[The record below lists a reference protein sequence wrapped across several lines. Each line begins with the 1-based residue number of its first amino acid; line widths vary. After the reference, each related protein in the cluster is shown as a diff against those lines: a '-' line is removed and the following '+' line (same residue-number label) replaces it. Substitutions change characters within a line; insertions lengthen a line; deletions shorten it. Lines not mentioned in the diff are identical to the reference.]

1 MRGHRLRLLVVLVL
15 ALSVR
20 VFYLYSKAPD
30 APIASVDGWGYYRL
44 ALNLAQ
50 GNGFSL
56 ASEAPYLPA
65 SVRTPLYSL
74 FLLAVRQLLGPAPR
88 TAALVQVLLGGV
100 TTLLTAWMGTRIAS
114 QRAGRIAALLYA
126 LNPAQIRFTG
136 DLLTETLLS
145 LLLLGAVCA
154 LLCYVRPAPT
164 PLWTRRLPRRAWLA
178 LSALLV
184 GLAILCKPNV
194 QFLPLLWVVPLGLHA
209 YATRRGA
216 PRWPHWRGVLVDV
229 AVLLGVVAAVLS
241 PWYVRNERTFGR
253 AMLSTAFEGN
263 VSRVSVPA
271 TLAVVRHTYV
281 APWSPEWEALFGEV
295 LADAAQRYAWDKPW
309 DTLTAREIETYNQQ
323 LYRVS
328 RQVLQQ
334 HPLAWLLGHS
344 QGMVRY
350 LEPQT
355 YRIAYGRLVGHPW
368 PPDILDDAVLHALRA
383 LSRGNWAKAGEI
395 IASERWTRL
404 DAAGRA
410 IWWGTFLGQAIG
422 LTLALRGAWRLRRQ
436 PATLALLGLTVGYV
450 LWVPGPIAYERFQ
463 VPVTSLIVVLIGA
476 SAVPLGQIAG
486 KPGTTNGSALPA
498 CSSDALC
505 RRDLQSLSRS

>member
-1 MRGHRLRLLVVLVL
+1 MREHRLRLLVVLAL

-20 VFYLYSKAPD
+20 VLYLYSKAPD

-56 ASEAPYLPA
+56 NAEAPYLPS
-65 SVRTPLYSL
+65 SVRTPLYPL
-74 FLLAVRQLLGPAPR
+74 FLLAVRKLLGPAPR
-88 TAALVQVLLGGV
+88 TAALGQVLVSGA
-100 TTLLTAWMGTRIAS
+100 TTLLTAWMGTRIAGR
-114 QRAGRIAALLYA
+114 RAGRTAALLYA

-145 LLLLGAVCA
+145 LLLLGAACA
-154 LLCYVRPAPT
+154 LLHYLRPAPAPSGT
-164 PLWTRRLPRRAWLA
+164 PRAPKRAWLV
-178 LSALLV
+178 LSALLI

-194 QFLPLLWVVPLGLHA
+194 QYLPLLWVAPLALHA
-209 YATRRGA
+209 YATRQSTLRWSRWRGA
-216 PRWPHWRGVLVDV
+216 LVDA
-229 AVLLGVVAAVLS
+229 AVLLTVVAAVLA
-241 PWYVRNERTFGR
+241 PWYVRNERVFGR

-263 VSRVSVPA
+263 VSRVSLPA

-281 APWSPEWEALFGEV
+281 APWSSEWEALFGEV
-295 LADAAQRYAWDKPW
+295 LADTARRYAWDKPW
-309 DTLTAREIETYNQQ
+309 DTLTAREIETYNRQ
-323 LYRVS
+323 LYWVS

-334 HPLAWLLGHS
+334 HPLAWLIGHT
-344 QGMVRY
+344 QGLVRY

-355 YRIAYGRLVGHPW
+355 YRIVYGRLVGHPW

-383 LSRGNWAKAGEI
+383 LSRGNWVKAREI

-422 LTLALRGAWRLRRQ
+422 LGLALRGAWRLRRQ
-436 PATLALLGLTVGYV
+436 PATLALLALTVGYV

-463 VPVTSLIVVLIGA
+463 VPVTSLIVILIGV
-476 SAVPLGQIAG
+476 SAAPLGRITG
-486 KPGTTNGSALPA
+486 NPVTTIKSALPA
-498 CSSDALC
+498 RSSDAPC
-505 RRDLQSLSRS
+505 RRDVQSLSRS